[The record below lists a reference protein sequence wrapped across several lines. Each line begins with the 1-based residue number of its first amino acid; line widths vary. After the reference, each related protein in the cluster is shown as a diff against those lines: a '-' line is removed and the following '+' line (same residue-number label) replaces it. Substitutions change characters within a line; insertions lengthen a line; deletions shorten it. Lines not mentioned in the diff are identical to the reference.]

1 MARTWEAHIIARPKH
16 FKCLIRATVIFES
29 DTDEDAAELADAYA
43 SRLGQYDAADVDSL
57 QEVTPPFRPL
67 NSFQRDQARLADK
80 ARDPNRTHWPAEPEI
95 CGARPYPAGSEG
107 DDGTECQLPAG
118 HAGHHDDM
126 PAHVSND
133 QCPDCHTP
141 DRRRHYIGCP
151 ALDPQ

>member
-1 MARTWEAHIIARPKH
+1 MARTWEAEIIARPKH
-16 FKCLIRATVIFES
+16 FKCLIRASVIFEA

-43 SRLGQYDAADVDSL
+43 QRLGQYDAADVDSL
-57 QEVTPPFRPL
+57 QEITPPSTAAERRWKAPA

-80 ARDPNRTHWPAEPEI
+80 AKDPNRTHWPADSAI

-126 PAHVSND
+126 PE
-133 QCPDCHTP
+133 Q
-141 DRRRHYIGCP
+141 
-151 ALDPQ
+151 